1 MNAVAK
7 KLFAS
12 FSVERDAAGNFAIE
26 ISPAIGRV
34 LIGLATSPL
43 VAAGGFA
50 SSGAQLGLPLVIA
63 GMSFVVVLSASG
75 IAFMIWDR
83 SRSRVRVV
91 IDRASASVFLDSHGG
106 RKTIPIRDI
115 EKAELG
121 STRSMGKSPT
131 TVYRLEFVLRNGER
145 VPATAEY
152 YGASPADREQLMAAL
167 NQELGVRRAMLS

>member
-1 MNAVAK
+1 MK
-7 KLFAS
+7 KFFTS
-12 FSVERDAAGNFAIE
+12 ITIERDAAGNLAIE
-26 ISPAIGRV
+26 FTPAIGIALV
-34 LIGLATSPL
+34 GLATSPL

-50 SSGAQLGLPLVIA
+50 SSGSQLGLTWVVA
-63 GMSFVVVLSASG
+63 GISFVVVLAASG

-83 SRSRVRVV
+83 SRSRVRVG
-91 IDRASASVFLDSHGG
+91 IDRVSASVFLDSHGG

-115 EKAELG
+115 DKAELG
-121 STRSMGKSPT
+121 STRSMGKRPT

-145 VPATAEY
+145 IPATAEY